1 MKITVCGKG
10 GCGKSTVT
18 TLLAKELARMEKKV
32 LVVDSDESNS
42 VCTVS
47 WVSSCPEILP
57 NILAARIK
65 PSKP

>member
-18 TLLAKELARMEKKV
+18 TLLAKELARMGKKV
-32 LVVDSDESNS
+32 LVVDSD
-42 VCTVS
+42 
-47 WVSSCPEILP
+47 VSSCPEILP